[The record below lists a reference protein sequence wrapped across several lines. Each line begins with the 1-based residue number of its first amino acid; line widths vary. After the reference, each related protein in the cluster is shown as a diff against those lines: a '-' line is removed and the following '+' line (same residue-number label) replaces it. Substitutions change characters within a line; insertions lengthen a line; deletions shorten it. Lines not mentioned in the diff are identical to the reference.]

1 MQPRSVL
8 RLLEGRQ
15 KDTLSLS
22 RYDATCEPVFR
33 STLEEAQERSKHLIG
48 MVLGLLLIEDGW
60 NEKVTERR
68 KEEIPSA
75 MRDMTLGED
84 DISFSETEQYA
95 IININR

>member
-1 MQPRSVL
+1 MQSRSVL
-8 RLLEGRQ
+8 QLLEERQ
-15 KDTLSLS
+15 KETLSLS

-33 STLEEAQERSKHLIG
+33 STLAEVQERSKHLID
-48 MVLGLLLIEDGW
+48 MVLGLLLIECRW

-75 MRDMTLGED
+75 MWDMTLGED
-84 DISFSETEQYA
+84 DISFGETEPYA